1 MGRMLGRRQAGTL
14 TYLGSDTEVLGD
26 LRAKGQV
33 RIDGLVKGSV
43 YVEGELEVG
52 RTGRVEGEKV
62 EAGSVQIHG
71 EVKAEVVAGRVSL
84 SKTARF
90 TGTVRAQALD
100 VEAGAVF
107 IGQSLAGETRALEAP
122 KEA

>member
-1 MGRMLGRRQAGTL
+1 MGRKQAGTL

-52 RTGRVEGEKV
+52 RTGRVEGERV

-71 EVKAEVVAGRVSL
+71 EVKADLVAQKVSL

-90 TGTVRAQALD
+90 TGTVRAQVLD

-107 IGQSLAGETRALEAP
+107 IGQSLAGETKALEAP

>member
-1 MGRMLGRRQAGTL
+1 MFGRKQGVL
-14 TYLGSDTEVLGD
+14 TYLGPDTEVQGD
-26 LRAKGQV
+26 LKAKGQV
-33 RIDGLVKGSV
+33 RIDGLVRGSV

-52 RTGRVEGEKV
+52 RTGRVEGERV
-62 EAGSVQIHG
+62 EAQAVQIHG
-71 EVKAEVVAGRVSL
+71 EVRADLVAGRVSL

-107 IGQSLAGETRALEAP
+107 IGQSVAGEHKALEAP

>member
-1 MGRMLGRRQAGTL
+1 MGRMLGRKPAKAL
-14 TYLGSDTEVLGD
+14 TYLGPEAEVLGD
-26 LRAKGQV
+26 LKAKGQV

-62 EAGSVQIHG
+62 EAGSIQIHG
-71 EVKAEVVAGRVSL
+71 EVKADVVAGRVSL

>member
-1 MGRMLGRRQAGTL
+1 MGRMLGRKQAGTL

-71 EVKAEVVAGRVSL
+71 EVKADVVAGRVSL

>member
-1 MGRMLGRRQAGTL
+1 MGRMLARRQNPL
-14 TYLGSDTEVLGD
+14 TYLAPETEVLGD
-26 LRAKGQV
+26 LKAKGQV
-33 RIDGLVKGSV
+33 RIDGLVRGSV

-52 RTGRVEGEKV
+52 RTGRIEGERI
-62 EAGSVQIHG
+62 EAQAVQIHG
-71 EVKAEVVAGRVSL
+71 EVKADIVAGKVAL

-90 TGTVRAQALD
+90 TGSVRAQALD

-107 IGQSLAGETRALEAP
+107 IGQSLAGESRALEAP

>member
-1 MGRMLGRRQAGTL
+1 MRRMLGRRQAGTL
-14 TYLGSDTEVLGD
+14 TYLGPDTEVLGD

-52 RTGRVEGEKV
+52 RTGRVEGERV

-71 EVKAEVVAGRVSL
+71 EVKADLVAQKVSL

-90 TGTVRAQALD
+90 TGTVRTQALD

-107 IGQSLAGETRALEAP
+107 IGQSLAGEAKALEAP

>member
-52 RTGRVEGEKV
+52 RTGRVEGERV

-71 EVKAEVVAGRVSL
+71 EVKADLVAQKVSL

>member
-1 MGRMLGRRQAGTL
+1 MLGRKQGAF
-14 TYLGSDTEVLGD
+14 TYLGPETEVLGD
-26 LRAKGQV
+26 LRAKGPV

-52 RTGRVEGEKV
+52 RTGRIEGERV
-62 EAGSVQIHG
+62 EAQAIQIHG
-71 EVKAEVVAGRVSL
+71 EVKADLMAGKVSL

-107 IGQSLAGETRALEAP
+107 IGQSLAGEARALEAP
-122 KEA
+122 KEV

>member
-14 TYLGSDTEVLGD
+14 TYLGPETEVLGD
-26 LRAKGQV
+26 LKAKGQV

-62 EAGSVQIHG
+62 EVGSVQIHG
-71 EVKAEVVAGRVSL
+71 EVKADVVAQRVSL

-107 IGQSLAGETRALEAP
+107 IGQSLAGETKALEPP